1 MALGYSISME
11 KPPARIRATRLP
23 NEPYLQPNGYK
34 PAPLDLSAIE
44 LSSKMEELVDKLSEN
59 THNVWARERISQGWT
74 YGLNEDSARLRSP
87 HLVTYNSVD
96 EAIKI
101 ANRNTASETV
111 RTLLVYGY
119 VLDPPSGDQEA
130 EDTGES
136 EGHGPKARTY
146 RAEKTYAVT
155 SGKWYYEVEIMTD
168 GPIKVGWSLVSAS
181 PDCELGGDESSW
193 CYDGHYEE
201 KAHGGMC
208 DTYGKVFQV
217 GDTVGVFLDIADRT
231 IMFSLNGE
239 LLVDPHAGEAA
250 FSELVGEAFVPACT
264 LDIAQKCRINFGHD
278 VDTLKYFTMCGLQ
291 EGYEPFCVNMTRPV
305 TFWYTKHQP
314 LFENNDELETTK
326 IDVTRLPAGADNPP
340 SLKIS
345 HNTYELEE
353 TADWEFMRLSLPV
366 TCHDRFIS
374 EHEKARRWHEI
385 QTRMNQPQRLRRQQ
399 SGRGARNMEEPEN
412 QQAEGENSQPQMDAE
427 TLELLNEYFYG
438 VRIFPGQEPNLVY
451 IGWVTT
457 QYHTHTKDFAQD
469 MVRVATVQK
478 LDSYGGVQE
487 R

>member
-1 MALGYSISME
+1 MALGYTISME

-59 THNVWARERISQGWT
+59 THNVWARERITQGWT
-74 YGLNEDSARLRSP
+74 YGFNEDSARLRSP
-87 HLVTYNSVD
+87 HLVNYNSVD

-119 VLDPPSGDQEA
+119 VLDPPSGDQEVD
-130 EDTGES
+130 DTGEI

-168 GPIKVGWSLVSAS
+168 GPIKVGWSLVPAS
-181 PDCELGGDESSW
+181 PDFELGGDESSW

-201 KAHGGMC
+201 KAHAGMC
-208 DTYGKVFQV
+208 DTYGKPFQV

-239 LLVDPHAGEAA
+239 LLVDPSAGEAA
-250 FSELVGEAFVPACT
+250 FTELVGEAFVPACT

-385 QTRMNQPQRLRRQQ
+385 QTRMHQPQRLRRQQ
-399 SGRGARNMEEPEN
+399 SGRGPRNMEEPED
-412 QQAEGENSQPQMDAE
+412 QQAGGENAQPQMDAE

-457 QYHTHTKDFAQD
+457 QYHTHTKDFTQD